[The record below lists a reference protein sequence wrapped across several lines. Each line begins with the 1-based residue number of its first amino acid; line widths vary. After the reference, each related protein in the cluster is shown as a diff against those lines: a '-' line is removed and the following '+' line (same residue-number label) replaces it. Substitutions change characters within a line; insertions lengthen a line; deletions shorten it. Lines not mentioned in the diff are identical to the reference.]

1 MEGTHESNSE
11 TISKRAQETRI
22 SNGNRTVR
30 VLLGTRLQQTSRL
43 AMPKGEKA
51 VKVKELLGVVGGKHQ
66 TILYL
71 L

>member
-1 MEGTHESNSE
+1 M
-11 TISKRAQETRI
+11 
-22 SNGNRTVR
+22 VR
-30 VLLGTRLQQTSRL
+30 VLVRIHLQQTSHL

-51 VKVKELLGVVGGKHQ
+51 AKERKKNLLGVVVGGKHQ